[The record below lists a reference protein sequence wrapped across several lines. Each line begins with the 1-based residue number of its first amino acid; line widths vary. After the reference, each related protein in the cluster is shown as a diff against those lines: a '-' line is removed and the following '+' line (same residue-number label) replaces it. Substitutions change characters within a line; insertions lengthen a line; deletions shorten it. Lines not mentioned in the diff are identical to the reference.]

1 MSFQEHFYEERRSFF
16 ILAAFL
22 PPLDFI
28 DTLLKGVPHLLAQG
42 PIYFVTISLLTA
54 LSVVAVVTK
63 NKTYHKF
70 FAIFFLIYISFF
82 ILINL
87 NTLA

>member
-1 MSFQEHFYEERRSFF
+1 MNFQEHFYEERRLFF

-54 LSVVAVVTK
+54 LSVVAIVTK
-63 NKTYHKF
+63 K
-70 FAIFFLIYISFF
+70 
-82 ILINL
+82 
-87 NTLA
+87 